1 VNRIHVMCLCLLVV
15 AVEAMADFKMPKKV
29 YRMDRLEEAKTKA
42 KAKGKAIAIIFTH
55 EKTSCGLC
63 AAASLKAAQIL
74 GRKTVVVYADCDTEK
89 QKLPVAAQQAL
100 GTPEAG
106 RFVPKTVILD
116 AELETVLALV
126 PYAKGKEQNRL
137 FKDAIK
143 KLPRVPPQSGRV
155 QKPASNPGML
165 AFRIPPADDRE
176 FRTWQP
182 ASSVPIEAALVHERR
197 GRITLKK
204 KNGTKVEILSL
215 TLCKEDQNYIQQIR
229 NESSNK
235 PDAGDGK

>member
-1 VNRIHVMCLCLLVV
+1 MNRIHVVCLCLLVV

-29 YRMDRLEEAKTKA
+29 YRMDRLEEAKA
-42 KAKGKAIAIIFTH
+42 EAESKGQAVTIIFTH
-55 EKTSCGLC
+55 ENTSCGLC
-63 AAASLKAAQIL
+63 VAASLNAAETL
-74 GRKTVVVYADCDTEK
+74 GRKTVVVYADCGTEWD
-89 QKLPVAAQQAL
+89 KLPTAAQKAL
-100 GTPEAG
+100 RAPEAG

-116 AELETVLALV
+116 AALTNVLALV
-126 PYAKGKEQNRL
+126 PYAQGAAQNHL
-137 FKDAIK
+137 LKDAMK
-143 KLPRVPPQSGRV
+143 KLRDIPPKSGLA

-165 AFRIPPADDRE
+165 AFSIPPADDRE

-182 ASSVPIEAALVHERR
+182 ASSAPIEAALVHERN
-197 GRITLKK
+197 GRITFKK
-204 KNGTKVEILSL
+204 KDGTKVEILGL